1 MTTEIRQPVR
11 WMIRATVISANIPLA
26 IAYTAPSP
34 VLAKMSAELAH
45 SAMDAYLVKMT
56 VGILGLAMIVGAPI
70 AGFLADKIGR
80 RAILTGAG
88 LLFAVA
94 GIVPIFVQDIQTIV
108 FSRIFVGFAAMAFG
122 TLGATIVGDYF
133 GEEDQPHWMGILVSA
148 AMFVAL
154 FAVPIAG
161 FMGDYGWRWPFLLN
175 LVGLPVAVIAWLGV
189 QSFPDEG
196 ASAHSSTTPGA
207 REKGA
212 PIPMGLLLVAF
223 VVGIC
228 IYTPAIYAPFRL
240 RELGIEHPSSVG
252 LSLTV
257 NGVIGAVVAW
267 FFGWARRHY
276 SARMVFCFSFGV
288 FGIGMAVL
296 ALVPTFYPAL
306 VGLFFIGIGMAWMP
320 ANAYSLG
327 VAGVEEHSRGRIMGL
342 VRSAEAAAPA
352 IGITVLEP
360 WTRRFGFQPVLLSIA
375 GVAVL
380 MAGVMAIRWLVLLLV
395 PNSEAGWTPAGSEG

>member
-1 MTTEIRQPVR
+1 MTKIRQPVS
-11 WMIRATVISANIPLA
+11 WMVKATVVSANVPLA
-26 IAYTAPSP
+26 IAYTAPAP

-56 VGILGLAMIVGAPI
+56 VGILGIAMIIGAPI
-70 AGFLADKIGR
+70 AGFLADTFGR
-80 RAILTGAG
+80 RAILAGAG
-88 LLFAVA
+88 LLFAIA
-94 GIVPIFVQDIQTIV
+94 GVVPFFVQDILTIV
-108 FSRIFVGFAAMAFG
+108 FSRIFVGFTAMAFG

-133 GEEDQPHWMGILVSA
+133 DEDEHPYWMGILVSA
-148 AMFVAL
+148 AMIVSL
-154 FAVPIAG
+154 VVVPIAG

-175 LVGLPVAVIAWLGV
+175 LIGFPVALLAWLGV
-189 QSFPDEG
+189 QRFP
-196 ASAHSSTTPGA
+196 ANKS
-207 REKGA
+207 REAAISGA
-212 PIPMGLLLVAF
+212 PEKRSSVPMGLLLVAF

-252 LSLTV
+252 MSLTV

-267 FFGWARRHY
+267 FFGRARRYY

-296 ALVPTFYPAL
+296 ALAPTFYPAL
-306 VGLFFIGIGMAWMP
+306 IGLFFIGIGMAWMP

-352 IGITVLEP
+352 IGITILEP
-360 WTRRFGFQPVLLSIA
+360 WTRRLGFQPVLLSIA
-375 GVAVL
+375 GVALL
-380 MAGVMAIRWLVLLLV
+380 MAGVMAMRWLVLLLV
-395 PNSEAGWTPAGSEG
+395 PNSEAGLPAAEVEG

>member
-1 MTTEIRQPVR
+1 MTAKIRQPVS
-11 WMIRATVISANIPLA
+11 WMVKATVVSANIPLA

-70 AGFLADKIGR
+70 AGFLADRFGR

-88 LLFAVA
+88 LLFALA
-94 GIVPIFVQDIQTIV
+94 GVVPMFVQDLRTIV
-108 FSRIFVGFAAMAFG
+108 VSRIFVGFAAMAFG
-122 TLGATIVGDYF
+122 TLGSTIVGDYF
-133 GEEDQPHWMGILVSA
+133 GEEENPHWMGILVSS
-148 AMFVAL
+148 AMIVSL
-154 FAVPIAG
+154 LAVPLAG

-175 LVGLPVAVIAWLGV
+175 LIGLPVATIAWLGV
-189 QSFPDEG
+189 KRFPAERV
-196 ASAHSSTTPGA
+196 SATTADA
-207 REKGA
+207 RAKGT
-212 PIPMGLLLVAF
+212 PIPVGLLLIAF

-267 FFGWARRHY
+267 FFGLARRHY
-276 SARMVFCFSFGV
+276 SARIVFCFSFGV

-296 ALVPTFYPAL
+296 ALAPAFYPAL

-327 VAGVEEHSRGRIMGL
+327 VSGAEEHSRGRIMGL

-360 WTRRFGFQPVLLSIA
+360 WTRRFGLEPVLLSIA

-380 MAGVMAIRWLVLLLV
+380 MAGVMAIRWLVVLLV
-395 PNSEAGWTPAGSEG
+395 PNSEAGWTAAESEG